1 MLSKLSDGFP
11 LHLNTFCEKYH
22 TAGLSPLLNSAKI
35 HVWGGGGQSCTGLWR
50 FNTPTLVYDTQS
62 IFIFLIPV
70 LGHCLHVMVVLAKR
84 LPVTLIPKQNRI
96 TPMRFDVV
104 NHSRFHKPSLPLT
117 LNAKRMAFKKPFS
130 CLPPLTV
137 IPSHCW
143 IPTFLPMQRSVFFTI
158 HSVHQLWTAGMLTR
172 FLWFSWHSTTLLSYV
187 TGTVKG

>member
-1 MLSKLSDGFP
+1 MFESIKVVPTNLQFLKITLSINCLLKFWLERSQSSKIESNMSTDAKLILLKSTF
-11 LHLNTFCEKYH
+11 LNEQ
-22 TAGLSPLLNSAKI
+22 L
-35 HVWGGGGQSCTGLWR
+35 
-50 FNTPTLVYDTQS
+50 S

-96 TPMRFDVV
+96 IPMRFDVV